1 MIYLMMIESQEDK
14 HKFEIL
20 YEKYVKLM
28 LKYANE
34 ILKDVHLAEDAVH
47 ESFVKIARSI
57 DKIGEVDAKETKNF
71 VMVITRHTTFDIYRK
86 RSKNWENVIS
96 MDKEENAELLVVESN
111 VDTEPE
117 NAVLHIIKNM
127 DKTYSNVFLLKYVNG
142 LDNKEIA
149 KILKVSEEAIR
160 KRLSRGKDII
170 ENALEGMREQ

>member
-1 MIYLMMIESQEDK
+1 
-14 HKFEIL
+14 
-20 YEKYVKLM
+20 
-28 LKYANE
+28 
-34 ILKDVHLAEDAVH
+34 
-47 ESFVKIARSI
+47 
-57 DKIGEVDAKETKNF
+57 
-71 VMVITRHTTFDIYRK
+71 MVVTRHTTFDIYRK

-96 MDKEENAELLVVESN
+96 MDKEENAELLVVKSN

>member
-1 MIYLMMIESQEDK
+1 MMIESQEDK

-20 YEKYVKLM
+20 YEKYVNLM

-34 ILKDVHLAEDAVH
+34 ILKDIHLAEDAVH

-57 DKIGEVDAKETKNF
+57 EKIGDVDAKETKNF
-71 VMVITRHTTFDIYRK
+71 VMVVTRHTTLDVYRK
-86 RSKNWENVIS
+86 RSKNWENEIS
-96 MDKEENAELLVVESN
+96 IDKKENEELLVVKSN

-117 NAVLHIIKNM
+117 NEVLHIIRNM
-127 DKTYSNVFLLKYVNG
+127 DKTYSDVFLLKYVNG
-142 LDNKEIA
+142 LGNKEIA
-149 KILKVSEEAIR
+149 KVLKVSEEAIR

>member
-20 YEKYVKLM
+20 YEKYVNLM

-34 ILKDVHLAEDAVH
+34 ILKDIHLAEDAVH

-57 DKIGEVDAKETKNF
+57 EKIGDVDAKETKNF
-71 VMVITRHTTFDIYRK
+71 VMVVTRHTTLDVYRK
-86 RSKNWENVIS
+86 RSKNWENEFSI
-96 MDKEENAELLVVESN
+96 DKKENEELLVVKSK

-117 NAVLHIIKNM
+117 NEVLHIIRNM
-127 DKTYSNVFLLKYVNG
+127 DKTYSDVFLLKYVNRLG
-142 LDNKEIA
+142 NKEIA
-149 KILKVSEEAIR
+149 KVLKVSEEAIR